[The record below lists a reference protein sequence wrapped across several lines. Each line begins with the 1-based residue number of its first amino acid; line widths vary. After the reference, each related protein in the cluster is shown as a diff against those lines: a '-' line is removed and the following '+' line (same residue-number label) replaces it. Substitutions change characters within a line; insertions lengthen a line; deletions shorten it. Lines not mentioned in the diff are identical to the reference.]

1 MTLNIS
7 LEEFN
12 QYKNNYPKNE
22 EKYLNDSLDLNTY
35 NNNFKND
42 NYVESDEISDIYKLY
57 FISPKELA
65 QKETEAI
72 QNMKN
77 NEIVEKKE
85 ENSEKNEQK
94 NNSPII
100 LVDKNC
106 IPSEEIIDRK
116 GKNNKKKNK
125 KRYTEKTEKTACSS
139 EINEEPQN
147 QLNQENE
154 KVSELNEIN
163 KEENNVQL
171 IIVDKK
177 EESKISNNNDNIN
190 VSNNDDNSEMNDISH
205 IQANNIESN
214 GNNIINNTNAQNN
227 NNNSE
232 VNDIDRIQT
241 NNIALNRINEENNF
255 NIIIN
260 SDNHDTDTNSN
271 KYKNLI
277 DKKRKRGKEFI
288 NELNEYNPDKILR
301 KIRTMSLRTVII
313 FINEMIKIIYNND
326 IRKSILIRQF
336 LEINKK
342 ELSHSSVEF
351 DKKFLYKELKEI
363 LSENISEKYSNFPP
377 DKNKRLVEELIT
389 SENGGRYFQKL
400 FELTFLDC
408 LEHIRGTKKFSE
420 LMGLMDIDAMLNYEE
435 FKIDKDQIQT
445 YEDYIYEYENIIKRK
460 KSRNSKYQKI

>member
-1 MTLNIS
+1 MS

-12 QYKNNYPKNE
+12 QYKNNYPKSE

-42 NYVESDEISDIYKLY
+42 NYVESDEISEIYKLY

-116 GKNNKKKNK
+116 GKNSKKKNK

-139 EINEEPQN
+139 ETNEEPQN
-147 QLNQENE
+147 QLNKENE

-190 VSNNDDNSEMNDISH
+190 VSNNNDNSEIKDISH

-214 GNNIINNTNAQNN
+214 GNNIINNTNAPNN

-232 VNDIDRIQT
+232 VNDIDHIQT

-277 DKKRKRGKEFI
+277 DKKRKRGNELI

-336 LEINKK
+336 LEISKK
-342 ELSHSSVEF
+342 KLSHSSVDF

-389 SENGGRYFQKL
+389 SENGGPYFQKL

-460 KSRNSKYQKI
+460 KSRNRNSKNQKI

>member
-1 MTLNIS
+1 MS

-42 NYVESDEISDIYKLY
+42 NYVESDEISEIYKLY

-139 EINEEPQN
+139 EINEESQN
-147 QLNQENE
+147 QLNKENE

-163 KEENNVQL
+163 KEENNVHL

-190 VSNNDDNSEMNDISH
+190 VSNNNDNSEIKDISH

-214 GNNIINNTNAQNN
+214 RNNILNNTNAPNN

-232 VNDIDRIQT
+232 VNDIDHIQT

-336 LEINKK
+336 LEISKK
-342 ELSHSSVEF
+342 KLSHSSVDF

-389 SENGGRYFQKL
+389 SENGGPYFQKL

-420 LMGLMDIDAMLNYEE
+420 LMGLMDKDAMLNYEE
-435 FKIDKDQIQT
+435 FKIDKDHIQT

>member
-1 MTLNIS
+1 MEQLALKLRREWGIDNYAPIDIFSLALEKIENLTLKWYEMDGIVSGCCLRSEDDNLILINSRHSKGRQNFTLAHELYHLNFDESSDTRICKLDSKDEIEDKANKFASYFLMPKCALEDYYYRNGIKEWTLKDMVKCEQLFQIS
-7 LEEFN
+7 HKAMITRLH
-12 QYKNNYPKNE
+12 E

-42 NYVESDEISDIYKLY
+42 NYVESDEISEIYKLY

-65 QKETEAI
+65 QKDTEAI

-147 QLNQENE
+147 QLNKENE

-190 VSNNDDNSEMNDISH
+190 VSNNNDNSEMDDISH

-214 GNNIINNTNAQNN
+214 GINIINNTNAPNN
-227 NNNSE
+227 NENSE

-277 DKKRKRGKEFI
+277 DKKRKRGNELI

-301 KIRTMSLRTVII
+301 KIRTT
-313 FINEMIKIIYNND
+313 
-326 IRKSILIRQF
+326 
-336 LEINKK
+336 
-342 ELSHSSVEF
+342 
-351 DKKFLYKELKEI
+351 
-363 LSENISEKYSNFPP
+363 
-377 DKNKRLVEELIT
+377 
-389 SENGGRYFQKL
+389 
-400 FELTFLDC
+400 
-408 LEHIRGTKKFSE
+408 
-420 LMGLMDIDAMLNYEE
+420 
-435 FKIDKDQIQT
+435 
-445 YEDYIYEYENIIKRK
+445 
-460 KSRNSKYQKI
+460 

>member
-1 MTLNIS
+1 MS

-42 NYVESDEISDIYKLY
+42 NYVESDEISEIYKLY

-190 VSNNDDNSEMNDISH
+190 VSNNNDNSEMNDISH
-205 IQANNIESN
+205 IQANNIESK

-227 NNNSE
+227 NENSE

-277 DKKRKRGKEFI
+277 DKKRKRGNELI

-342 ELSHSSVEF
+342 ELSHSSVDF

-389 SENGGRYFQKL
+389 SEIGGPYFQKL

-408 LEHIRGTKKFSE
+408 LEHIRGTKTFNE
-420 LMGLMDIDAMLNYEE
+420 LIGLMDIDAMLNYEE

>member
-1 MTLNIS
+1 MS

-12 QYKNNYPKNE
+12 QYKNNYPKSE

-42 NYVESDEISDIYKLY
+42 NYVESDEISEIYKLY

-147 QLNQENE
+147 QLNKENE

-177 EESKISNNNDNIN
+177 GESKISNNNDNIN
-190 VSNNDDNSEMNDISH
+190 VSNNNDISEMNDISH

-227 NNNSE
+227 NENSE
-232 VNDIDRIQT
+232 VNHIDRIQT

-277 DKKRKRGKEFI
+277 DKKRKRGNELI

-389 SENGGRYFQKL
+389 SENGGPYFQKL

-420 LMGLMDIDAMLNYEE
+420 LMGLMDKDAMLNYEE

>member
-1 MTLNIS
+1 MS

-42 NYVESDEISDIYKLY
+42 NYVESDEISEIYKLY

-190 VSNNDDNSEMNDISH
+190 VSNNNDNSEMNDISH
-205 IQANNIESN
+205 IQANNIESK

-227 NNNSE
+227 NENSE

-277 DKKRKRGKEFI
+277 DKKRKRGNELI

-342 ELSHSSVEF
+342 ELSHSNVEF

-389 SENGGRYFQKL
+389 SEIGGPYFQKL

-420 LMGLMDIDAMLNYEE
+420 LMGLMDVEEMLNYEE